1 MRLILHP
8 GHAKCGST
16 SIQKSIIANR
26 NLLESNGFI
35 IPDPQMRIRGDKG
48 FNPNGET
55 PRPFFRKVMEERDTS
70 ELEAKLKRISNRAKN
85 NNKTVLISAENLV
98 NGLAHP
104 AGESIHKLLASYFQ
118 DVQVLYYIKPIDS
131 FLLSAWQQWGYKNGK
146 QFDEFV
152 DSAVK
157 AGNPNY
163 KIAADTFSTIYGE
176 DSLDVVLLDKD
187 FLHGGNLL
195 EDFYTRIGIDFSKT
209 TPSESR
215 SNISLNPH
223 LCSILSRSPHLFENA
238 HDETIKEHIL
248 SLVGKDSL
256 AFKKSQGF
264 ISRDVIQKIKNRF
277 DPDGKYLV
285 EHYLPDASV
294 NDLVVQPSTIDAPP
308 LSDHEEIKQMLAI
321 QMEFMLKLAK

>member
-16 SIQKSIIANR
+16 SIQKSIIVNR
-26 NLLESNGFI
+26 KLLESNGFI

-55 PRPFFRKVMEERDTS
+55 PRPFFRKMMEERDTS
-70 ELEAKLKRISNRAKN
+70 ELEAKLKRISNRAKK

-98 NGLAHP
+98 NGLSNRV
-104 AGESIHKLLASYFQ
+104 GESIHRLLASYFS
-118 DVQVLYYIKPIDS
+118 DIQVLYYIKPIDS

-152 DSAVK
+152 DNAIR

-163 KIAADTFSTIYGE
+163 KIAADTFSAIYG
-176 DSLDVVLLDKD
+176 DNSLDVILLEKN

-195 EDFYTRIGIDFSKT
+195 EDFYTRIGVDFSKT
-209 TPSESR
+209 NDSESR

-238 HDETIKEHIL
+238 HDESVKEHIL
-248 SLVGKDSL
+248 NMAGKNSL

-264 ISRDVIQKIKNRF
+264 ISREIIQKIKNRF
-277 DPDGKYLV
+277 DSDGKYLV
-285 EHYLPDASV
+285 ENYLPDASV
-294 NDLVVQPSTIDAPP
+294 NDVVVQPSTLEAAP
-308 LSDHEEIKQMLAI
+308 LGDNEEIKQMLAI
-321 QMEFMLKLAK
+321 QMELMLKLAK